1 MWNNPWR
8 YAEGCAIGAGLLITG
23 LVLQLTTGKVDAAL
37 FRYPVNL
44 LAGGAYLALILVL
57 HHLSRRSTALRWFSG
72 LEASITSLCF
82 WLVLVILMGLT
93 PQVAPTESLS
103 GGLIARLGFN
113 QMTTSWPFM
122 LLFLYMLTVL
132 GLVTLRRLSRFRL
145 KDIPFTLNHAGL
157 FITLWAAILGNG
169 DLRRLRMPVTEGA
182 AEWRAT
188 DETGGLVELPLAIE
202 LKSFTIDEYPPKLM
216 VIDNTTGKALPEGQ
230 PANLLVEEAP
240 LTGDLLDWTL
250 EVTGFIPMAACVADK
265 DTVNFVGFQT
275 EGATSALYVKAL
287 NRKDG
292 SRREGWVSSGNYM
305 FPYVTLPLDTG
316 TVLVMPER
324 EPKRFASEVTVYTQ
338 DKQKKDALIEVNKP
352 FSVAGWKI
360 YQLSYDETKG
370 KWSETSIFELVRDPW
385 LPVVYAGIMM
395 LLAGAVCLFVYAPKR
410 KEN

>member
-1 MWNNPWR
+1 MWNTPWR
-8 YAEGCAIGAGLLITG
+8 YAEGWTIGTGLLVTG
-23 LVLQLTTGKVDAAL
+23 LILQLATGNVDTAF
-37 FRYPVNL
+37 FRFPVNL
-44 LAGGAYLALILVL
+44 LFGGAYLVLLLVL
-57 HHLSRRSTALRWFSG
+57 HLLNRRNVALRWFSG

-82 WLVLVILMGLT
+82 WLVLVVLMGLT
-93 PQVAPTESLS
+93 PQVAPTEHPA
-103 GGLIARLGFN
+103 GGLIARLGFDR
-113 QMTTSWPFM
+113 MTSSWPFV
-122 LLFLYMLTVL
+122 LLFLYVLTVL
-132 GLVTLRRLSRFRL
+132 GLVTMRRLSRFRP
-145 KDIPFTLNHAGL
+145 KDIPFALNHAGL

-188 DETGGLVELPLAIE
+188 DETGGMVELPLAIE
-202 LKSFTIDEYPPKLM
+202 LKNFTIDEYPPKLM

-240 LTGDLLDWTL
+240 LSDNLLDWTL
-250 EVTGFIPMAACVADK
+250 EVTDFIPMAACVADK

-287 NRKDG
+287 NHKDG

-305 FPYVTLPLDTG
+305 FPYVTLPLSDSEI
-316 TVLVMPER
+316 LVMPER

-338 DKQKKDALIEVNKP
+338 DKQKKDALIEVNQP
-352 FSVAGWKI
+352 FSIAGWKI
-360 YQLSYDETKG
+360 YQLSYDETRG

-385 LPVVYAGIMM
+385 LPVVYTGICMM
-395 LLAGAVCLFVYAPKR
+395 LAGAVCLFIFAPKK

>member
-57 HHLSRRSTALRWFSG
+57 HLLSRRSTALRWFSG
-72 LEASITSLCF
+72 FEASITSLCF

-132 GLVTLRRLSRFRL
+132 GLVTLRRLSRFRP

-240 LTGDLLDWTL
+240 LTGDCWT
-250 EVTGFIPMAACVADK
+250 G
-265 DTVNFVGFQT
+265 
-275 EGATSALYVKAL
+275 
-287 NRKDG
+287 RW
-292 SRREGWVSSGNYM
+292 R
-305 FPYVTLPLDTG
+305 
-316 TVLVMPER
+316 
-324 EPKRFASEVTVYTQ
+324 
-338 DKQKKDALIEVNKP
+338 
-352 FSVAGWKI
+352 
-360 YQLSYDETKG
+360 
-370 KWSETSIFELVRDPW
+370 
-385 LPVVYAGIMM
+385 
-395 LLAGAVCLFVYAPKR
+395 
-410 KEN
+410 

>member
-1 MWNNPWR
+1 MWNTPWR
-8 YAEGCAIGAGLLITG
+8 YAEGWTIGAGLLVTG
-23 LVLQLTTGKVDAAL
+23 LILQLATGNVDTAF
-37 FRYPVNL
+37 FRFPVNL
-44 LAGGAYLALILVL
+44 LFGGAYLVLLLVL
-57 HHLSRRSTALRWFSG
+57 HLLNRRNVALRWFSG

-82 WLVLVILMGLT
+82 WLVLVVLMGLT
-93 PQVAPTESLS
+93 PQVAPTEHPA
-103 GGLIARLGFN
+103 GGLIARLGFDR
-113 QMTTSWPFM
+113 MTSSWPFV
-122 LLFLYMLTVL
+122 LLFLYMLTIL
-132 GLVTLRRLSRFRL
+132 GLVTMRRLSRFRP
-145 KDIPFTLNHAGL
+145 KDIPFALNHAGL

-188 DETGGLVELPLAIE
+188 DETGGMVELPLAIE
-202 LKSFTIDEYPPKLM
+202 LKNFTIDEYPPKLM

-240 LTGDLLDWTL
+240 LSDNLLDWTL
-250 EVTGFIPMAACVADK
+250 EVIDFIPMAACVADK

-287 NRKDG
+287 NHKDG

-305 FPYVTLPLDTG
+305 FPYVTLPLSDSEI
-316 TVLVMPER
+316 LVMPER

-338 DKQKKDALIEVNKP
+338 DKQKKDALIEVNQP
-352 FSVAGWKI
+352 FSIAGWKI
-360 YQLSYDETKG
+360 YQLSYDETRG

-385 LPVVYAGIMM
+385 LPVVYTGICMM
-395 LLAGAVCLFVYAPKR
+395 LAGAVCLFIFAPKK

>member
-1 MWNNPWR
+1 
-8 YAEGCAIGAGLLITG
+8 
-23 LVLQLTTGKVDAAL
+23 
-37 FRYPVNL
+37 
-44 LAGGAYLALILVL
+44 
-57 HHLSRRSTALRWFSG
+57 
-72 LEASITSLCF
+72 
-82 WLVLVILMGLT
+82 MGLT

-132 GLVTLRRLSRFRL
+132 GLVTLRRLSRFRP

-395 LLAGAVCLFVYAPKR
+395 LLAGSVCLFVYAPKR

>member
-1 MWNNPWR
+1 MWNTPWR
-8 YAEGCAIGAGLLITG
+8 YAEGWTIGAGLLVTG
-23 LVLQLTTGKVDAAL
+23 LILQLATGNVDTAF
-37 FRYPVNL
+37 FRFPVNL
-44 LAGGAYLALILVL
+44 LFGGAYLVLLLVL
-57 HHLSRRSTALRWFSG
+57 HLLNRRNVALRWFSG

-82 WLVLVILMGLT
+82 WLVLVVLMGLT
-93 PQVAPTESLS
+93 PQVSPTEHPA
-103 GGLIARLGFN
+103 GGLIARLGFDR
-113 QMTTSWPFM
+113 MTSSWPFV
-122 LLFLYMLTVL
+122 LLFLYVLTVL
-132 GLVTLRRLSRFRL
+132 GLVTMRRLSRFRP
-145 KDIPFTLNHAGL
+145 KDIPFALNHAGL

-188 DETGGLVELPLAIE
+188 DETGGMVELPLAIE
-202 LKSFTIDEYPPKLM
+202 LKNFTIDEYPPKLM

-240 LTGDLLDWTL
+240 LSGHLLDWTL
-250 EVTGFIPMAACVADK
+250 EVTDFIPMAACVADK

-287 NRKDG
+287 NHKDG

-305 FPYVTLPLDTG
+305 FPYVTLPLSDSEI
-316 TVLVMPER
+316 LVMPER

-338 DKQKKDALIEVNKP
+338 DKQKKDALIEVNQP
-352 FSVAGWKI
+352 FSIAGWKI
-360 YQLSYDETKG
+360 YQLSYDETRG

-385 LPVVYAGIMM
+385 LPVVYTGICMM
-395 LLAGAVCLFVYAPKR
+395 LAGAVCLFIFAPKK

>member
-1 MWNNPWR
+1 MWNTPWR
-8 YAEGCAIGAGLLITG
+8 YAEGWTIGAGLLVTG
-23 LVLQLTTGKVDAAL
+23 LILQLATGNVDTAF
-37 FRYPVNL
+37 FRFPVNL
-44 LAGGAYLALILVL
+44 LFGGAYLVLLLVL
-57 HHLSRRSTALRWFSG
+57 HLLNRRNVALRWFSG

-82 WLVLVILMGLT
+82 WLVLVVLMGLT
-93 PQVAPTESLS
+93 PQVAPTEHPA
-103 GGLIARLGFN
+103 GGLIARLGFDR
-113 QMTTSWPFM
+113 MTSSWPFV
-122 LLFLYMLTVL
+122 LLFLYMLTIL
-132 GLVTLRRLSRFRL
+132 GLVTMRRLSRFRP
-145 KDIPFTLNHAGL
+145 KDIPFALNHAGL

-188 DETGGLVELPLAIE
+188 DETGGMVELPLAIE
-202 LKSFTIDEYPPKLM
+202 LKNFTIDEYPPKLM

-240 LTGDLLDWTL
+240 LSDNLLDWTL
-250 EVTGFIPMAACVADK
+250 EVTDFIPMAACVADK

-287 NRKDG
+287 NHKDG

-305 FPYVTLPLDTG
+305 FPYVTLPLSDSEI
-316 TVLVMPER
+316 LVMPER

-338 DKQKKDALIEVNKP
+338 DKQKKDALIEVNQP
-352 FSVAGWKI
+352 FSIAGWKI
-360 YQLSYDETKG
+360 YQLSYDETRG

-385 LPVVYAGIMM
+385 LPVVYTGICMM
-395 LLAGAVCLFVYAPKR
+395 LAGAVCLFIFAPKK

>member
-1 MWNNPWR
+1 MWNKPWR
-8 YAEGCAIGAGLLITG
+8 YAEGCTIGAGLLITG
-23 LVLQLTTGKVDAAL
+23 FVLQLTTGKVDAAL

-44 LAGGAYLALILVL
+44 LAGGAYLVLILVL
-57 HHLSRRSTALRWFSG
+57 HLLIRKSAGLRWFSG

-82 WLVLVILMGLT
+82 WLVLVVLMGLT
-93 PQVAPTESLS
+93 PQVAPTELPS
-103 GGLIARLGFN
+103 GGLIDRLGFN
-113 QMTTSWPFM
+113 RMTTSWPFM
-122 LLFLYMLTVL
+122 LLFLYMLTIL
-132 GLVTLRRLSRFRL
+132 GLATLRRLSRFRL
-145 KDIPFTLNHAGL
+145 KDLPFALNHAGL

-188 DETGGLVELPLAIE
+188 DDTGALVELPLAIE

-216 VIDNTTGKALPEGQ
+216 VIDNTTGKALPAGQ

-240 LTGDLLDWTL
+240 LSGYLLDWTL
-250 EVTGFIPMAACVADK
+250 EVTDFIPMAACIADK

-292 SRREGWVSSGNYM
+292 SRREGWVSCGNYM
-305 FPYVTLPLDTG
+305 FPYVTLPLDDAA
-316 TVLVMPER
+316 VLVMPER

-360 YQLSYDETKG
+360 YQLSYDETMG

-385 LPVVYAGIMM
+385 LPVVYTGIILM
-395 LLAGAVCLFVYAPKR
+395 LAGAVCLFIYAPKR